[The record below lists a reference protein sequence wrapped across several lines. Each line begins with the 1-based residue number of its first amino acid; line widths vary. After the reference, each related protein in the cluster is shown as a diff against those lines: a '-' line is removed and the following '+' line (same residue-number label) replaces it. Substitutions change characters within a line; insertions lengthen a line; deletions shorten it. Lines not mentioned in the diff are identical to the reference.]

1 MQVKLSEN
9 LWKNVLLFLISRI
22 DSVDPLHRLL
32 HSQRQAMDIT
42 IEAIRWLLQDEI
54 VSELRHIGPVNRSM
68 LEKVEHHVKQSE
80 DHPSCISRHVRLQ
93 FVFGAEQSLEL
104 FVKEFEKINLPEHV
118 LNETEKFY
126 YLTSY
131 VEKHV
136 AVVSPFAV
144 EGGASDPGKEQQK
157 SLHDPNG
164 AATPKAV
171 TDSEGKEETTAVPE
185 MENTLKSN
193 SGANEGLLAIYVEKQ
208 SETTERDENNYSD
221 TSIGS
226 PAVTVSLQEDP
237 VEDEEKTPPSKHPHL
252 GQLGKQNPT
261 QEEADSPAAVT
272 PVKDSS
278 FTSSGGSTPVGKLLM
293 AAVDITSADSSDMA
307 AEDDEGSAVSPLTP
321 RQEEQSAGEVAE
333 EYLQFWL
340 VMRIFDN
347 EVAIFFHRR

>member
-1 MQVKLSEN
+1 ME
-9 LWKNVLLFLISRI
+9 
-22 DSVDPLHRLL
+22 
-32 HSQRQAMDIT
+32 IT
-42 IEAIRWLLQDEI
+42 IDAIRWLLQDEI
-54 VSELRHIGPVNRSM
+54 VSELRHTGPVNKSV
-68 LEKVEHHVKQSE
+68 LEKVEEHVKQSE

-104 FVKEFEKINLPEHV
+104 FVKEFEKISFPEYV

-136 AVVSPFAV
+136 AVVSPFAL
-144 EGGASDPGKEQQK
+144 EGRASDSGKEQLK
-157 SLHDPNG
+157 SLDDTNG
-164 AATPKAV
+164 ATTPKAV
-171 TDSEGKEETTAVPE
+171 TDSEEKEEAAPVPE
-185 MENTLKSN
+185 MENTLESH
-193 SGANEGLLAIYVEKQ
+193 SGANEGLLAIYVEKE
-208 SETTERDENNYSD
+208 SETQREESNYSD

-226 PAVTVSLQEDP
+226 PAVTVSLQEDT
-237 VEDEEKTPPSKHPHL
+237 VKDEETTPPSKHRHI
-252 GQLGKQNPT
+252 GEVGKQNPT
-261 QEEADSPAAVT
+261 QEDADSPVAVT

-278 FTSSGGSTPVGKLLM
+278 FTSSAGSTPVGKLLM
-293 AAVDITSADSSDMA
+293 AAVDITSANFSGMA
-307 AEDDEGSAVSPLTP
+307 GEDDEGSAASPLTP

>member
-1 MQVKLSEN
+1 
-9 LWKNVLLFLISRI
+9 
-22 DSVDPLHRLL
+22 
-32 HSQRQAMDIT
+32 MDIT
-42 IEAIRWLLQDEI
+42 IDAIRWLLQDEI
-54 VSELRHIGPVNRSM
+54 VSELRHTGPVNRSV
-68 LEKVEHHVKQSE
+68 LEKVEDHVKQSE

-104 FVKEFEKINLPEHV
+104 FVKEFEKISLPEYV

-136 AVVSPFAV
+136 AVVSPFAL
-144 EGGASDPGKEQQK
+144 EGRRSDSGKEQLK
-157 SLHDPNG
+157 SLDDPNG
-164 AATPKAV
+164 ATTPKAV
-171 TDSEGKEETTAVPE
+171 TDSEGMEEATAVPE
-185 MENTLKSN
+185 MENTLESH
-193 SGANEGLLAIYVEKQ
+193 SGANEGLLAIYVERDV
-208 SETTERDENNYSD
+208 ETTQREESNYSD

-237 VEDEEKTPPSKHPHL
+237 VEDEETTSPTKHPHL
-252 GQLGKQNPT
+252 GEVGIQNPT
-261 QEEADSPAAVT
+261 QEEADSQAAAT

-278 FTSSGGSTPVGKLLM
+278 FTSSAGSTPVGNLLL
-293 AAVDITSADSSDMA
+293 AAVNITSANSSGMA
-307 AEDDEGSAVSPLTP
+307 AEDDEGSVASPLTP
-321 RQEEQSAGEVAE
+321 RQEEQSTGEGAE